1 MARDWGDWTDEQ
13 NCADRSKADLVA
25 GLVGMALNVPAA
37 DIVSPRRKES
47 ASFARH
53 VSIYLAHVC
62 FDLPLARAAS
72 AFGRDRT
79 TGAHACKRVEAMRD
93 DRSFDQAVAR
103 LEAVVRSAPG
113 RGEFASFGA

>member
-1 MARDWGDWTDEQ
+1 MARDWGDWIDEQ
-13 NCADRSKADLVA
+13 SCADRSKADLVA

-62 FDLPLARAAS
+62 FDLPLAMDGRRVNMILGFDALVGVSAGRGSSGIRAA
-72 AFGRDRT
+72 
-79 TGAHACKRVEAMRD
+79 
-93 DRSFDQAVAR
+93 
-103 LEAVVRSAPG
+103 
-113 RGEFASFGA
+113 